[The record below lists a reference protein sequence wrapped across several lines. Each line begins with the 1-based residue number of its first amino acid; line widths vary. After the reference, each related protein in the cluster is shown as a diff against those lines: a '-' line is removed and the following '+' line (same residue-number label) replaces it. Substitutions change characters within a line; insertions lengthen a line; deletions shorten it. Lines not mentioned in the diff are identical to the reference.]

1 MKKKMKIAVVGTG
14 ISGLSSA
21 WLMSKKHDIYIF
33 EKNDYIGGHSNTQT
47 IITKYEQ
54 KKINVDTGFIVLSLI
69 HISEPTRR
77 TPISYAVFC
86 LKKRIQEG

>member
-1 MKKKMKIAVVGTG
+1 MKNFHIILYVMKKKMKIAVVGTG

-47 IITKYEQ
+47 IITK
-54 KKINVDTGFIVLSLI
+54 
-69 HISEPTRR
+69 
-77 TPISYAVFC
+77 C
-86 LKKRIQEG
+86 